1 MKPGEKTELKQER
14 RDFSWE
20 YVTALF
26 YLPGYM
32 MLNYGHRLVSEEE
45 KAQTE
50 AGCFCP
56 LRGSRGEGDC
66 GPCAG
71 ATTSGG
77 EEKEGANCQS
87 WHGNCD

>member
-1 MKPGEKTELKQER
+1 MKPGEKTKLKQER
-14 RDFSWE
+14 SSCSRE
-20 YVTALF
+20 YVTAPF
-26 YLPGYM
+26 YLPGYI
-32 MLNYGHRLVSEEE
+32 MLNYGHRFVSEEE
-45 KAQTE
+45 EAQTE
-50 AGCFCP
+50 AGCFRP

-77 EEKEGANCQS
+77 EEKEGANSQS